1 MQTKATIPKPSL
13 HQYPKKKPLP
23 KKLLER
29 LFLVYI
35 LSMNFQVMR
44 VLRTVRHIPARM
56 WWARAAS
63 RMRRLYY
70 RTPLYPILQERDIFP
85 AGQNLTPQVLTLGS
99 KTHAAS
105 ILESR
110 TFTFNGETHEL
121 TENTGWLPQNATH
134 LWQFHLHYWD
144 WLGDLKA
151 APKASKAQP
160 VAQALVR
167 DWLLQCDQYH
177 PVMWH
182 PYPTS
187 LRIVNMLVYAN
198 WVLENAKDDL
208 QEAYWQ
214 SLNRQVSYLVHNL
227 EWELEGNHL
236 IKNIKALIY
245 AGLCL
250 TGRQSLFLEGQKLL
264 LSQLSAQIL
273 PDGTHYERSPMY
285 HAQVLQDV
293 LEIQMLIRQAGG
305 KAAPQ
310 LVEMIDRMGT
320 ALQTLRAGD
329 GGLFQMHDGAEG
341 HVKHI
346 QNLLKQTDA
355 GDTPQ
360 ELPNG
365 GYARLSHGSAH
376 KNMLVLCDVGG
387 LTPAENPGHAH
398 AQTLCFELAVGA
410 ERIFVNRGTY
420 AYQTPKRTE
429 LRSTASHNTVA
440 INGGNSAEV
449 WGQFRVG
456 RRPTKVT
463 YARTPTADGGH
474 KIVASHNGYRHAKLV
489 HHRALEMS
497 GDGSIFMGEDT
508 LTPTNKRAT
517 FAPKNGSTRV
527 RGYFHVHP
535 SVTCKLLNETQARLT
550 APSGLKLDFTIKNAR
565 LFTQPSTYAAQFGEE
580 VDTTCLVLQPN
591 FRTGTQFSWKLEVV
605 K

>member
-1 MQTKATIPKPSL
+1 M
-13 HQYPKKKPLP
+13 
-23 KKLLER
+23 
-29 LFLVYI
+29 
-35 LSMNFQVMR
+35 
-44 VLRTVRHIPARM
+44 
-56 WWARAAS
+56 
-63 RMRRLYY
+63 
-70 RTPLYPILQERDIFP
+70 FP
-85 AGQNLTPQVLTLGS
+85 AGQNLVPQILMVGD
-99 KTHAAS
+99 KTHAAAM
-105 ILESR
+105 LESR
-110 TFTFNGETHEL
+110 MFTFNGEAHEL
-121 TENTGWLPQNATH
+121 TEDSSWLPKDATH

-151 APKASKAQP
+151 APKIAKAQL

-177 PVMWH
+177 PIMWH

-187 LRIVNMLVYAN
+187 LRVVNMLAYAD

-214 SLNRQVSYLVHNL
+214 SLNRQVSYLAHNL

-250 TGRQSLFLEGQKLL
+250 AGRQSLFLEGQKLL
-264 LSQLSAQIL
+264 LTQLAAQIL

-310 LVEMIDRMGT
+310 LVEMVDRMGT

-329 GGLFQMHDGAEG
+329 GGFFQMHDGAEG
-341 HVKHI
+341 YAKHI
-346 QNLLKQTDA
+346 QNLLKQTDT

-360 ELPNG
+360 ELPDG
-365 GYARLSHGSAH
+365 GYVRLSHGLAH
-376 KNMLVLCDVGG
+376 KNMLALCDVGG
-387 LTPAENPGHAH
+387 LTPTENPGHAH

-440 INGGNSAEV
+440 VNGGNSAEV

-474 KIVASHNGYRHAKLV
+474 KVVASHNGYRHIKLV
-489 HHRALEMS
+489 HHRVLEMS
-497 GDGSIFMGEDT
+497 GDGCMFMGEDT
-508 LTPTNKRAT
+508 LTPTSKWAT
-517 FAPKNGSTRV
+517 FKPKNGTTRV
-527 RGYFHVHP
+527 RAYFHLHP
-535 SVTCKLLNETQARLT
+535 DVTCKLLNETQACLT
-550 APSGLKLDFTIKNAR
+550 TKSGLKLDFIIKNAR
-565 LFTQPSTYAAQFGEE
+565 LFTQPSTYSAQFGEE
-580 VDTTCLVLQPN
+580 ADTTCLVLQPN
-591 FRTGTQFSWKLEVV
+591 FRKGTQFSWKLQVV